1 MDPPTRRSS
10 QHDSLTP
17 EQIDLLQS
25 TVPGYGTR
33 SILEVSLNIV
43 NATVGAGVIGLPF
56 AIMLSGFSF
65 GLSLAVFVAVLTY
78 LSLYSL
84 VPSGKRIGVY
94 TFASLAEHSMG
105 RFGYH
110 MLNLMLFA
118 QSAGSCVS
126 YFILIADTI
135 PILLGLYL
143 PQFPILADRQ
153 IVTVVAS
160 IVLVYPLNLFR
171 SIGALAAWSAFS
183 VLLLPVMI
191 LTVLIRAPAYAP
203 QHDSPLFTIGQ
214 DPFGAMGIITFAFV
228 CTQVGFS
235 NFLSQKNQ
243 SASAWKTTSFL
254 ATGMSFIICILFAS
268 IGYLSFG
275 MDVNPNIFANFP
287 ADDNIINIGRLAL
300 GVSMILTVPMAFYP
314 ARDAVQ
320 KTLGFESAT
329 RQPTFLQHHIVTFVM
344 FAIFLGLGINV
355 HSLGKVYALVG
366 GIASSFLAYI
376 IPGTSYII
384 IFRPEW
390 LKPFYKKESVD
401 DHIDE
406 LSPLIESET
415 IKESAAPTWWLDIS
429 SVVLVLFGSVVM
441 TVTAVGAFR

>member
-1 MDPPTRRSS
+1 
-10 QHDSLTP
+10 
-17 EQIDLLQS
+17 
-25 TVPGYGTR
+25 
-33 SILEVSLNIV
+33 NIV

-56 AIMLSGFSF
+56 AIMLSGFTF
-65 GLSLAVFVAVLTY
+65 GLSLAVFVGILTY
-78 LSLYSL
+78 VALYSL
-84 VPSGKRIGVY
+84 VPSGKRIGAY

-110 MLNLMLFA
+110 MLNIMLFA

-135 PILLGLYL
+135 PILLGLYF
-143 PQFPILADRQ
+143 PQYPILADRQ
-153 IVTVVAS
+153 IVTVAVS
-160 IVLVYPLNLFR
+160 ILMVYPLNLFR

-203 QHDSPLFTIGQ
+203 QHDAPLFTIGQ

-243 SASAWKTTSFL
+243 STSAWSITSFL
-254 ATGMSFIICILFAS
+254 STAMSFIISIMFAA

-314 ARDAVQ
+314 ARDAIQ
-320 KTLGFESAT
+320 KTLGFESAS
-329 RQPTFLQHHIVTFVM
+329 RQPTFFQHHVVTLIM
-344 FAIFLGLGINV
+344 FAFFLSLGINIR
-355 HSLGKVYALVG
+355 SLGKVYSLVG

-376 IPGTSYII
+376 IPGTSY
-384 IFRPEW
+384 
-390 LKPFYKKESVD
+390 
-401 DHIDE
+401 
-406 LSPLIESET
+406 
-415 IKESAAPTWWLDIS
+415 
-429 SVVLVLFGSVVM
+429 
-441 TVTAVGAFR
+441 